1 MLKIHCDEHVLDI
14 LARPDIKCWLL
25 LNDVAVS
32 LVATI
37 TRLVCMPWT
46 MLVSEMLGP
55 SVSTH
60 IERSTVTTEL
70 ISSRTLIRDT
80 DETLWLSFSL
90 PASGA

>member
-25 LNDVAVS
+25 LNDAVVS

-70 ISSRTLIRDT
+70 ILMRTLIHDT
-80 DETLWLSFSL
+80 DKTLRLGLSLS
-90 PASGA
+90 ASGT